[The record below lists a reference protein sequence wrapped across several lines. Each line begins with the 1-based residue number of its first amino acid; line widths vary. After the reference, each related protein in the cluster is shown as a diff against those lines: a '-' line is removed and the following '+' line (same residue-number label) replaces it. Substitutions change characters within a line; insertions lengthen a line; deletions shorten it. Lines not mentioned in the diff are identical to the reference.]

1 MHTLPKHHHSF
12 LICGVM
18 WDFMTAVSGGK
29 LQSNNKQADRQCRK
43 KCFTN
48 SERLRITQPSPQP
61 SLKTKNSHQTS
72 SKTHNCRGQKSTPEP
87 CHISTLP
94 DNWKPSSDRKVKQS
108 MTSSL
113 LRSRR
118 RHSRPNIEQ
127 QQSVVSE
134 EQAAWFLALPD
145 KVKRQHFSKEEQTLL
160 ADRCE
165 SVLDKLSP
173 KVHQESAQEFCRRRL
188 YSHPE
193 EERKVK
199 HRRRSSAPVS
209 TRTFDEGLLASI
221 AAADAPEVVG
231 DGESD
236 KMAILN
242 LYTRRHSVSTTH
254 ESRPE
259 PPVVTKAQ
267 IRSFRKSFALRPLQ
281 LPAPVLAPLPSP
293 GFFKDNKDHSRP
305 AKVKRRP
312 TKLSLISPELSPEA
326 KHYKDPEM
334 RRTLRAMSSPEL
346 FDEALEYGFPPPP
359 SQVLPKGARNKP
371 KLSANTPENDR
382 SSSLT
387 SSSTAETKDLPY
399 GTVPTTPDGS
409 TYFRES
415 SPDGTTSQAESKPA
429 TPPHLHRRANTAGD
443 LPYHH
448 RSSSS
453 VNREMTLRM
462 TLTRPMLRATETVGY
477 SAERKPSLQTP
488 LLDQHDPLALESI
501 SICDDPTGAQGA
513 FAINPE
519 TSQNLKGIKKA
530 LKHWVRK

>member
-1 MHTLPKHHHSF
+1 MHANQD
-12 LICGVM
+12 LINPTSSSHAIAM
-18 WDFMTAVSGGK
+18 WGLTAAALYGEK
-29 LQSNNKQADRQCRK
+29 LHPSSTPTDQQRRK
-43 KCFTN
+43 KYFTN
-48 SERLRITQPSPQP
+48 SERMRITQPSPP
-61 SLKTKNSHQTS
+61 PPLKTHPSHS
-72 SKTHNCRGQKSTPEP
+72 SSHKSHGSRSRKPTPEP

-94 DNWKPSSDRKVKQS
+94 DNWKPNSDRKVKQS

-165 SVLDKLSP
+165 SVLDKKSP
-173 KVHQESAQEFCRRRL
+173 KTSQESAQEFCIRRL
-188 YSHPE
+188 DSQSE
-193 EERKVK
+193 KERKIK
-199 HRRRSSAPVS
+199 HRRRSSAPILS
-209 TRTFDEGLLASI
+209 RGLDNEVLAKI
-221 AAADAPEVVG
+221 AAADAPEAVG

-242 LYTRRHSVSTTH
+242 LYSRRHSVATTH
-254 ESRPE
+254 ENRPE

-267 IRSFRKSFALRPLQ
+267 IRSFRKSFALRPLP

-293 GFFKDNKDHSRP
+293 GFFKAREEQRP
-305 AKVKRRP
+305 AKPRRRP
-312 TKLSLISPELSPEA
+312 TELIVTPPEPSPEA

-359 SQVLPKGARNKP
+359 SHGRLRSRF
-371 KLSANTPENDR
+371 SATTSENDR

-387 SSSTAETKDLPY
+387 SSSTAETKDLPF
-399 GTVPTTPDGS
+399 GAVPSTPDGS
-409 TYFRES
+409 LDLPENGSSDASSKLS
-415 SPDGTTSQAESKPA
+415 SP
-429 TPPHLHRRANTAGD
+429 HLIHRRAHTTGD
-443 LPYHH
+443 VPTH
-448 RSSSS
+448 RRTPSS

-462 TLTRPMLRATETVGY
+462 TLTRPILRAAETDVNAVQRDQI
-477 SAERKPSLQTP
+477 SQDSFKTSLM
-488 LLDQHDPLALESI
+488 DQYDPLALESI

-530 LKHWVRK
+530 LKHLVGK

>member
-1 MHTLPKHHHSF
+1 MWGFAATTARLHS
-12 LICGVM
+12 
-18 WDFMTAVSGGK
+18 
-29 LQSNNKQADRQCRK
+29 SNKSTDQRRRK
-43 KCFTN
+43 KYFTN
-48 SERLRITQPSPQP
+48 SERMRITQSSPHPPLQ
-61 SLKTKNSHQTS
+61 THHSHS
-72 SKTHNCRGQKSTPEP
+72 SSQKSHSRSRKPTPEP

-94 DNWKPSSDRKVKQS
+94 DNWKPNSDRKVKQS

-165 SVLDKLSP
+165 SVLDKKFP
-173 KVHQESAQEFCRRRL
+173 KTSQESAQEFCIRRL
-188 YSHPE
+188 DSQSE
-193 EERKVK
+193 KEREIK

-209 TRTFDEGLLASI
+209 TRALDDKVIAKI
-221 AAADAPEVVG
+221 AAADAPEVIEDG
-231 DGESD
+231 DSD

-242 LYTRRHSVSTTH
+242 LYSRRHSVATTR
-254 ESRPE
+254 ENRPE
-259 PPVVTKAQ
+259 PPVITKAQ
-267 IRSFRKSFALRPLQ
+267 IRSFRKSFALRPLP

-293 GFFKDNKDHSRP
+293 GFFKGREEQKPAKPRRRP
-305 AKVKRRP
+305 AE
-312 TKLSLISPELSPEA
+312 LIVTPPEPSPDA

-359 SQVLPKGARNKP
+359 SHGRLRSKFSP
-371 KLSANTPENDR
+371 NTSENDR

-387 SSSTAETKDLPY
+387 SSSTAETKDLPFDA
-399 GTVPTTPDGS
+399 VPSTPDGS
-409 TYFRES
+409 MDFLESVTSNASSKLS
-415 SPDGTTSQAESKPA
+415 SP
-429 TPPHLHRRANTAGD
+429 HMLHRRAHTTGD
-443 LPYHH
+443 VPTH
-448 RSSSS
+448 RRTPSS
-453 VNREMTLRM
+453 VDREMTLRM
-462 TLTRPMLRATETVGY
+462 TLTRPILRAAETDVN
-477 SAERKPSLQTP
+477 AMHRNSLQKSLHTP
-488 LLDQHDPLALESI
+488 LMDQYDPLALESI
-501 SICDDPTGAQGA
+501 PICDDPTGAQGA

-530 LKHWVRK
+530 LKHLVGK